1 MLSSLNPEQRQ
12 AAEITDRPLLVLAG
26 AGSGKTRVI
35 THKIVHLIREHGIAP
50 RNIAAVT
57 FTNKAAR
64 EMKHRVG
71 QLLEKG
77 EGRGL
82 TISTFHTLGLTILRK
97 EHKALGLKP
106 GFSIFDSQDSQ
117 GLIRDL
123 LRDDGADNEIIRFIQ
138 TCISNWKNNL
148 NSPNQAAELADNPRA
163 LKAALVYEEYNRHL
177 GAYNAVDFDDL
188 IRLPVQLFQ
197 QQPERLHYW
206 RQRISYLLV
215 DEYQDTNQCQYELVR
230 LLMAASARFTVVG
243 DDDQSIYAWRGAR
256 PDNLA
261 QLSEDFPTLQVIKLE
276 QNYRSTG
283 RILKAANTLIAN
295 NPHVFEKTLWS
306 SLGYGEPIKIVV
318 SQNDEHEAE
327 KVVADLLSHKFQH
340 GSRYK
345 DYAILYR
352 SNHQSRIFEK
362 ALREQRIP
370 YYLSG
375 GTSFFERAEVKD
387 ILAYIRVLVNPDDDT
402 AFLRIVNTPRRE
414 LGPSTLEKLGHYANQ
429 RHVSL
434 FEASFELGLEQ
445 TLNGRALNTLRQ
457 FTRWMVETA
466 DNAQRGETLDILKE
480 MVKEIGYPQWLED
493 QSSSPQVA
501 EKRLGNVHELI
512 DWLGRIL
519 EDITSDTPLADAVSK
534 IMLLDMLSRNEE
546 NSDNDQVQL
555 MTLHAAK
562 GLEFPHVFLVGME
575 EEILPHKSSIEED
588 NLEEERRLAYVGITR
603 AQRSLTLSLAQHR
616 RRYGEKVSCLPSR
629 FIDELPEDDVEWHG
643 QGQPVDR
650 DQLEQKAATHLAMIR
665 QQLKK

>member
-1 MLSSLNPEQRQ
+1 
-12 AAEITDRPLLVLAG
+12 
-26 AGSGKTRVI
+26 
-35 THKIVHLIREHGIAP
+35 
-50 RNIAAVT
+50 
-57 FTNKAAR
+57 
-64 EMKHRVG
+64 
-71 QLLEKG
+71 
-77 EGRGL
+77 
-82 TISTFHTLGLTILRK
+82 
-97 EHKALGLKP
+97 
-106 GFSIFDSQDSQ
+106 
-117 GLIRDL
+117 
-123 LRDDGADNEIIRFIQ
+123 
-138 TCISNWKNNL
+138 
-148 NSPNQAAELADNPRA
+148 
-163 LKAALVYEEYNRHL
+163 
-177 GAYNAVDFDDL
+177 
-188 IRLPVQLFQ
+188 
-197 QQPERLHYW
+197 
-206 RQRISYLLV
+206 
-215 DEYQDTNQCQYELVR
+215 
-230 LLMAASARFTVVG
+230 MAASARFTVVG

-519 EDITSDTPLADAVSK
+519 EDISSDTPLADAVSK

-629 FIDELPEDDVEWHG
+629 FIDELPEEDVEWHG

>member
-163 LKAALVYEEYNRHL
+163 IKAALVYEEYNRHL

>member
-163 LKAALVYEEYNRHL
+163 LKAALVYEEYNSHL

-197 QQPERLHYW
+197 QQPERLLYW

-215 DEYQDTNQCQYELVR
+215 DEY
-230 LLMAASARFTVVG
+230 
-243 DDDQSIYAWRGAR
+243 
-256 PDNLA
+256 
-261 QLSEDFPTLQVIKLE
+261 
-276 QNYRSTG
+276 
-283 RILKAANTLIAN
+283 
-295 NPHVFEKTLWS
+295 
-306 SLGYGEPIKIVV
+306 
-318 SQNDEHEAE
+318 
-327 KVVADLLSHKFQH
+327 
-340 GSRYK
+340 
-345 DYAILYR
+345 
-352 SNHQSRIFEK
+352 
-362 ALREQRIP
+362 
-370 YYLSG
+370 
-375 GTSFFERAEVKD
+375 
-387 ILAYIRVLVNPDDDT
+387 
-402 AFLRIVNTPRRE
+402 
-414 LGPSTLEKLGHYANQ
+414 
-429 RHVSL
+429 
-434 FEASFELGLEQ
+434 
-445 TLNGRALNTLRQ
+445 
-457 FTRWMVETA
+457 
-466 DNAQRGETLDILKE
+466 
-480 MVKEIGYPQWLED
+480 
-493 QSSSPQVA
+493 
-501 EKRLGNVHELI
+501 
-512 DWLGRIL
+512 
-519 EDITSDTPLADAVSK
+519 
-534 IMLLDMLSRNEE
+534 
-546 NSDNDQVQL
+546 
-555 MTLHAAK
+555 
-562 GLEFPHVFLVGME
+562 
-575 EEILPHKSSIEED
+575 
-588 NLEEERRLAYVGITR
+588 
-603 AQRSLTLSLAQHR
+603 
-616 RRYGEKVSCLPSR
+616 
-629 FIDELPEDDVEWHG
+629 
-643 QGQPVDR
+643 
-650 DQLEQKAATHLAMIR
+650 
-665 QQLKK
+665 

>member
-64 EMKHRVG
+64 EMKQRVG